1 MDGRAQI
8 DPALAAEYRKRV
20 EHIAELQPL
29 RERYRKMN
37 AVLNELLRL
46 LTAGA
51 PYAFAGPYAQM
62 EYVVDTMSPDSSK
75 ALRRLRLH
83 CRYAH
88 RLQPETTEAEQQ
100 DVATLGGLIDLL
112 EGRQPER
119 RDASTDAPGH
129 QAPPRPQSA
138 WSVARVSV
146 VNADRLTAVVV
157 ARVDGDDN
165 YTEDLSR
172 FGYMKPWLRRGT
184 TLNLVYFSGRLT
196 YAVYE
201 PDLLIDATTIA
212 KCKTPYA
219 DDHRLAT
226 ICKLRPGE
234 TSRHI
239 VLGNLAGQF
248 LCETL
253 SAMRRGEG
261 APPTGDYARSVRHF
275 FRRNALELAAT
286 EDIDPEWHDEA
297 KRQQRNTAA
306 ALETLR
312 RADSN
317 FNLASAITEASLLGQ
332 ALGVQGR
339 ADLMQTD
346 WRLLVE
352 QKSGKLQTYGRVG
365 AKEEHYAQMMLYR
378 MMMDICYG
386 KYAKTDT
393 HYLLYSKYPPSKGL
407 IREGSSVS
415 EHMGQDL
422 LRFRNAIAH
431 DNLRHTEAREIER
444 DLMAWSAETFRQ
456 KSVSD
461 RLWEPYSKPGLEQ
474 VLNPIQDATPL
485 ERAYVFEMLA
495 FAQREDI
502 IGRLGGSRHGRAGFA
517 SLWTSSADE
526 RTEAGEAMPGL
537 RFERME
543 QDEKDDIATDGGSD
557 EGSIIVFAAPKDGTE
572 PNFRPGDSV
581 VLYDYAEGDEPD
593 ALASIDI
600 RGTLLALDL
609 GGTVRVKL
617 RSATPRNSFDKEG
630 RVWVMDHDMIGSS
643 TGRQWRQVASL
654 LRAAPERRDLLLAQ
668 RRPRVETAGRPKLDH
683 GGMNGMVELQMAS
696 RDLFLLVGPPGT
708 GKTSFGLMSILREE
722 LARAGSSVLL
732 LSYTN
737 RAVDEICSKLEKDG
751 LAYIRI
757 GPRFSCAQA
766 YRGRLLSMMEMPD
779 VGAVRRTLGEARI
792 VVGTTSAINCNSD
805 SLFALKSFALAIV
818 DEASQILEPQ
828 IVGILSATTAD
839 AMGRRRPSVGRF
851 VLIGDEKQ
859 LPAVVQ
865 QRRTQSVVT
874 DERLNGIG
882 LMDCR
887 DSLFERLM
895 RLYGD
900 DPRLTFRLTRH
911 GRMHPEVAK
920 FCNEHFYRGQ
930 LVPIPLDH
938 QRATLGLAPERQD
951 SPLRREIASRRV
963 MFVDSHCDT
972 AADDAQQTDK
982 VNPHEADMVARIA
995 HDTLMAWRTAGRTIE
1010 AGATLGIVVPYR
1022 NQIAAIRSRLQTLA
1036 SDDETRRI
1044 VANMTID
1051 TVERLQGS
1059 ERDVIIYGFTVRTLS
1074 QLEFLKESQY
1084 ADRDGTIIDRKLNV
1098 ALSRAREQLIVVGD
1112 KRIISAVPLFAAL
1125 TVEMPEIKMQQQ
1137 QTLRE

>member
-8 DPALAAEYRKRV
+8 GPALATEYRERV
-20 EHIAELQPL
+20 EHIASLRPI

-46 LTAGA
+46 LTAGV

-62 EYVVDTMSPDSSK
+62 EYVADTLAPGCSK

-100 DVATLGGLIDLL
+100 DVATLGVLIDLL
-112 EGRQPER
+112 EGRQPGR
-119 RDASTDAPGH
+119 HDGGDAAPEA
-129 QAPPRPQSA
+129 QTAPRQRQS
-138 WSVARVSV
+138 WSVTRVSV
-146 VNADRLTAVVV
+146 VKADRLQAVVV
-157 ARVDGDDN
+157 ARVDGEDN

-184 TLNLVYFSGRLT
+184 ILNLVYFSGRLT
-196 YAVYE
+196 YVVYE
-201 PDLLIDATTIA
+201 PDLLVDTTTITG
-212 KCKTPYA
+212 CMTPYA

-226 ICKLRPGE
+226 VGKLRPGE
-234 TSRHI
+234 TSGHI

-248 LCETL
+248 LDEAL
-253 SAMRRGEG
+253 SAMRRGGETPQ
-261 APPTGDYARSVRHF
+261 AGDYARSVRHF
-275 FRRNALELAAT
+275 FRRNALGLAAT
-286 EDIDPEWHDEA
+286 EDIGPEWHDEA

-312 RADSN
+312 RADAN
-317 FNLASAITEASLLGQ
+317 FDPATAVTEASLLGQ

-352 QKSGKLQTYGRVG
+352 QKSGKMQTYGKIG

-378 MMMDICYG
+378 MVMDICYG
-386 KYAKTDT
+386 KYAKSDT
-393 HYLLYSKYPPSKGL
+393 HYLLYSKYPPSQGL

-415 EHMGQDL
+415 ERMGQTL
-422 LRFRNAIAH
+422 LTLRNAIAH
-431 DNLRHTEAREIER
+431 DNLRHTDAREIER

-456 KSVSD
+456 KAVSD
-461 RLWEPYSKPGLEQ
+461 RLWEPYSKPGLER
-474 VLNPIQDATPL
+474 VLNPIQNATPL

-502 IGRLGGSRHGRAGFA
+502 IGRLGGSQHGRAGFA

-526 RTEAGEAMPGL
+526 RTEAGEALPGL
-537 RFERME
+537 RFEKME
-543 QDEKDDIATDGGSD
+543 QDEKDDIATAGGD
-557 EGSIIVFAAPKDGTE
+557 EGSIIVFSTPKDATE

-581 VLYDYAEGDEPD
+581 VLYDYAVGDEPD
-593 ALASIDI
+593 ALASVDL
-600 RGTLLALDL
+600 RGTLLSLEL
-609 GGTVRVKL
+609 GGEAKVKL
-617 RSATPRNSFDKEG
+617 RSAMPRNSFAKEG
-630 RVWVMDHDMIGSS
+630 RAWVMEHDMIGASS
-643 TGRQWRQVASL
+643 SRQWRQVASL
-654 LRAAPERRDLLLAQ
+654 LLSTPARRDLLLAQ
-668 RRPRVETAGRPKLDH
+668 RRPRVETAARPRLDH
-683 GGMNGMVELQMAS
+683 KGLNGMVGLQLAA

-751 LAYIRI
+751 LDYIRI

-779 VGAVRRTLGEARI
+779 VGSVRRTLGEARI
-792 VVGTTSAINCNSD
+792 VVGTTSAISYSE
-805 SLFALKSFALAIV
+805 SLFTLKTFDLAIV

-828 IVGILSATTAD
+828 IIGILSATTTD
-839 AMGRRRPSVGRF
+839 AMGGVRPSVGRF

-865 QRRTQSVVT
+865 QRRTQSAVT
-874 DERLNGIG
+874 DKRLNDIG
-882 LMDCR
+882 LTDCR

-900 DPRLTFRLTRH
+900 DPQITFRLTRH
-911 GRMHPEVAK
+911 GRMHPEVAR
-920 FCNEHFYRGQ
+920 FCNEHFYHGQ
-930 LVPIPLDH
+930 LRPIPLDH
-938 QRATLGLAPERQD
+938 QRATLNLAPERQD
-951 SPLRREIASRRV
+951 GPLRREIASRRV
-963 MFVDSHCDT
+963 MFFNSHRD
-972 AADDAQQTDK
+972 AAARDAQQTDK

-995 HDTLMAWRTAGRTIE
+995 HDTLMAWRTAGRDIE
-1010 AGATLGIVVPYR
+1010 PDATLGIVVPYR
-1022 NQIAAIRSRLQTLA
+1022 NQIAAIRSRLLALA

-1044 VANMTID
+1044 AASMTID

-1059 ERDVIIYGFTVRTLS
+1059 ERNVIIYGFTVRTLS

-1112 KRIISAVPLFAAL
+1112 KQIISAVPLFAAL
-1125 TVEMPEIKMQQQ
+1125 AEEMPEIEIA
-1137 QTLRE
+1137 TTTNT

>member
-8 DPALAAEYRKRV
+8 DPALADEYRKRV
-20 EHIAELQPL
+20 ERIATMQPL

-37 AVLNELLRL
+37 TALNELLRL
-46 LTAGA
+46 LTAGV

-62 EYVVDTMSPDSSK
+62 EYVIDTMAPGSSK

-88 RLQPETTEAEQQ
+88 RLQPEMTAAAAD
-100 DVATLGGLIDLL
+100 DVATLKMLAGLLAGMRPTQNAESAATDKPQADD
-112 EGRQPER
+112 RPR
-119 RDASTDAPGH
+119 R
-129 QAPPRPQSA
+129 A

-146 VNADRLTAVVV
+146 VNGDRLQAIVV

-165 YTEDLSR
+165 FTEDLSR

-184 TLNLVYFSGRLT
+184 ILNLVYFSGRLT
-196 YAVYE
+196 YVVYE
-201 PDLLIDATTIA
+201 PDLLIDTTTITG
-212 KCKTPYA
+212 CLTPYA

-226 ICKLRPGE
+226 IDRLRPGA
-234 TSRHI
+234 SGGHV

-248 LCETL
+248 LNEAL
-253 SAMRRGEG
+253 SAMRHDGA
-261 APPTGDYARSVRHF
+261 APPAGDYARSVRHF
-275 FRRNALELAAT
+275 FRRNALGLAAT
-286 EDIDPEWHDEA
+286 DDIGPEWHDEA

-312 RADSN
+312 RADAN
-317 FNLASAITEASLLGQ
+317 FNPATAVTEASLLGQ

-346 WRLLVE
+346 WRLLIE
-352 QKSGKLQTYGRVG
+352 QKSGKMQTYGKVG

-378 MMMDICYG
+378 MMMDVCYG

-393 HYLLYSKYPPSKGL
+393 HYLLYSKYPPSQGL
-407 IREGSSVS
+407 VREGSSVS
-415 EHMGQDL
+415 ERMGQTL
-422 LRFRNAIAH
+422 LTLRNAIAH
-431 DNLRHTEAREIER
+431 DNLRHAEASEIER
-444 DLMAWSAETFRQ
+444 DLMGWSAETFRQ
-456 KSVSD
+456 KAVSD
-461 RLWEPYSKPGLEQ
+461 RLWEPYSKPSLER
-474 VLNPIQDATPL
+474 VLNPVQNASPL

-502 IGRLGGSRHGRAGFA
+502 IGRLGGSWHGRSGFA

-526 RTEAGEAMPGL
+526 RAEAGEALPGL
-537 RFERME
+537 RFEGIE
-543 QDEKDDIATDGGSD
+543 QDEKDDIGAAGESD
-557 EGSIIVFAAPKDGTE
+557 EGSIIVFSTPQDAAE

-581 VLYDYAEGDEPD
+581 VVYDYAEGDEPD

-600 RGTLLALDL
+600 RGTLLALEL
-609 GGTVRVKL
+609 GGEARVKL
-617 RSATPRNSFDKEG
+617 RSAMPRNSFDKAG
-630 RVWVMDHDMIGSS
+630 RAWVLDHDMIGSG

-654 LRAAPERRDLLLAQ
+654 LQTTPDRRDLLLAQ
-668 RRPRVETAGRPKLDH
+668 RRPRVEAAARPRLDH
-683 GGMNGMVELQMAS
+683 KAMDEMVALQMAA

-708 GKTSFGLMSILREE
+708 GKTSMGLMSILREE
-722 LARAGSSVLL
+722 LARGEGAVLL

-751 LAYIRI
+751 LDYIRI
-757 GPRFSCAQA
+757 GPRFSCAPA
-766 YRGRLLSMMEMPD
+766 YRSRLLSMMELPD
-779 VGAVRRTLGEARI
+779 VGAVRRALGGARI
-792 VVGTTSAINCNSD
+792 VVGTTSAISYSE
-805 SLFALKSFALAIV
+805 SLFSLKSFDLAIV

-828 IVGILSATTAD
+828 IVGILSATTPD
-839 AMGRRRPSVGRF
+839 AQGRPRPSVGRF

-865 QRRTQSVVT
+865 QRRAQSVVT
-874 DERLNGIG
+874 DKRLNGIG
-882 LMDCR
+882 LTDCR

-900 DPRLTFRLTRH
+900 DPRLTYRLTRH
-911 GRMHPEVAK
+911 GRMHPEVAR
-920 FCNEHFYRGQ
+920 FCNEHFYGGQ
-930 LVPIPLDH
+930 LRPIPLAH
-938 QRATLGLAPERQD
+938 QRAPLRLAPERQEGA
-951 SPLRREIASRRV
+951 LRREIATRRV
-963 MFVDSHCDT
+963 MFFNSHRET

-995 HDTLMAWRTAGRTIE
+995 TDTIATWRAAGKTVDPV
-1010 AGATLGIVVPYR
+1010 ATLGIVVPYR
-1022 NQIAAIRSRLQTLA
+1022 NQIAAIRSRLLA
-1036 SDDETRRI
+1036 LAADDEARRT
-1044 VANMTID
+1044 AADMTID

-1084 ADRDGTIIDRKLNV
+1084 ADRDGTVIDRKLNV

-1112 KRIISAVPLFAAL
+1112 KQIISAVPLFAQLAE
-1125 TVEMPEIKMQQQ
+1125 EMPEIEMEQ
-1137 QTLRE
+1137 

>member
-1 MDGRAQI
+1 MDVRAQI

-20 EHIAELQPL
+20 ERIANLRPL

-46 LTAGA
+46 LTANV

-62 EYVVDTMSPDSSK
+62 EYVVDTMAPDSSK

-88 RLQPETTEAEQQ
+88 QLQPETTEAEQQ

-119 RDASTDAPGH
+119 HAAVSAPPEPRT
-129 QAPPRPQSA
+129 PPRPRSA
-138 WSVARVSV
+138 WSSARVSV
-146 VNADRLTAVVV
+146 VNADRLMAVVV

-172 FGYMKPWLRRGT
+172 FGYMKSWLRRGT
-184 TLNLVYFSGRLT
+184 ILNLVYFTGRLT
-196 YAVYE
+196 YVVYE
-201 PDLLIDATTIA
+201 PDLLVDATTITG
-212 KCKTPYA
+212 CMPPYA
-219 DDHRLAT
+219 EDHRLAT
-226 ICKLRPGE
+226 IGKLRPGE

-248 LCETL
+248 LGEAL
-253 SAMRRGEG
+253 SAMRRGGETQ
-261 APPTGDYARSVRHF
+261 PTGDYSRSVRHF

-286 EDIDPEWHDEA
+286 EDIGPEWHDEA
-297 KRQQRNTAA
+297 KSQQRNTAA

-312 RADSN
+312 RTDAN
-317 FNLASAITEASLLGQ
+317 FNPATAITEASLLGQ
-332 ALGVQGR
+332 TLGVQGR
-339 ADLMQTD
+339 ADMMQTD

-352 QKSGKLQTYGRVG
+352 QKSGKMETYRKVG
-365 AKEEHYAQMMLYR
+365 AKEDHYAQMMLYR
-378 MMMDICYG
+378 MMMDVCYG
-386 KYAKTDT
+386 KYAKADT
-393 HYLLYSKYPPSKGL
+393 HYLLYSKYPPSLGL
-407 IREGSSVS
+407 IREGSSVNG
-415 EHMGQDL
+415 HLGQTL
-422 LRFRNAIAH
+422 LRLRNAIAR
-431 DNLRHTEAREIER
+431 DNLRHTEAREIES

-461 RLWEPYSKPGLEQ
+461 RLWEPYAKPGLER
-474 VLNPIQDATPL
+474 VLNPIQNASPL

-526 RTEAGEAMPGL
+526 RTEAGEALPGM
-537 RFERME
+537 RFEKME
-543 QDEKDDIATDGGSD
+543 QDEKDDIATDGESD
-557 EGSIIVFAAPKDGTE
+557 EGSIVVFSAPKAGTE
-572 PNFRPGDSV
+572 PNFRPGDTV

-600 RGTLLALDL
+600 RGTLLELEL

-617 RSATPRNSFDKEG
+617 RSAVPRIGFGKEG

-643 TGRQWRQVASL
+643 TGRLWRQVASL
-654 LRAAPERRDLLLAQ
+654 LRATPERRDLLLAQ
-668 RRPRVETAGRPKLDH
+668 RRPRVETAEHPKLDH
-683 GGMNGMVELQMAS
+683 KEMNGMVELQMAA

-737 RAVDEICSKLEKDG
+737 RAVDEICSKLEKDR
-751 LAYIRI
+751 LDYIRI
-757 GPRFSCAQA
+757 GPRLSCAQA

-779 VGAVRRTLGEARI
+779 VETVRRTLEGARI

-805 SLFALKSFALAIV
+805 SLFTLMSFDLAII

-839 AMGRRRPSVGRF
+839 AMGRLRPSVGRF

-882 LMDCR
+882 LTDCR

-900 DPRLTFRLTRH
+900 DQRLTFRLTRH
-911 GRMHPEVAK
+911 GRMHPEVAS

-930 LVPIPLDH
+930 LIPIPLEH
-938 QRATLGLAPERQD
+938 QRATLNLAPERQD

-963 MFVDSHCDT
+963 MFFDSHCDT
-972 AADDAQQTDK
+972 APDDAQQTDK

-995 HDTLMAWRTAGRTIE
+995 HDTLMAWRTAGRTIAPE
-1010 AGATLGIVVPYR
+1010 ATLGIVVPYR
-1022 NQIAAIRSRLQTLA
+1022 NQIAAIRSRLQALA
-1036 SDDETRRI
+1036 SDDETRHI
-1044 VANMTID
+1044 AASMTID

-1112 KRIISAVPLFAAL
+1112 KKIISTVPLFAAL
-1125 TVEMPEIKMQQQ
+1125 AEEMPEIKMQQ
-1137 QTLRE
+1137 